1 MKKIVLFLLVTL
13 MTTVTFA
20 QVAPLNKKGGARVL
34 RSGLKTEKLMDAS
47 KLKFAQKNGAKP
59 GKAPRKV
66 GSTTPTVVPDGLET
80 KSYSMMG
87 FSYYSYG
94 EVKHDVEV
102 GFDGNDVYVKGL
114 YTQAPDAWVK
124 GVIEGDKVTFA
135 KDQYVG
141 NIEAFD
147 AYDGSSL
154 GFMDCWLEYSADFE
168 GYTDFVMDYDAEK
181 KVMSDVAGGFLFL
194 AIDDDFNALD
204 AISGTL
210 ISPASTDDET
220 TLVTPPASAEITSV
234 DVKYI
239 LYSRKKQMT
248 TSGLLALDGND
259 IYVAGL
265 CPDWAS
271 SWVKGTIGEDGIVT
285 FASGQYVGNYSGV
298 YDIYFTSISASQAQ
312 VSQAPK
318 LRDAKAVWNAEEK
331 TLIFDEDCWLVENAS
346 AASLMYF
353 DIMQNVEVYPGSS
366 DKSLVVP
373 PAGLET
379 RTYDTTVES
388 FADYSYAKGSYPVN
402 IGFDGDDAY
411 MQGLLFFASQ
421 AWIKGKRNADG
432 SLTFPRNQ
440 YIGTVQGY
448 EVYVVPCDDEENI
461 LEDFTF
467 TYDAENDTYLY
478 NKDNTNI
485 SFSIEPET
493 TQAVEIIFNV
503 VMKGSDASSGIRSVE
518 SSEGSENTDAE
529 VIYDLQ
535 GRQIEKMQKGINIV
549 RMNGKSVKVMV
560 K

>member
-20 QVAPLNKKGGARVL
+20 QVAPLNKKGGAREL
-34 RSGLKTEKLMDAS
+34 RSGLMTEKLMDAS

-66 GSTTPTVVPDGLET
+66 GDKEFTQAPEGLET
-80 KSYSMMG
+80 ETYTFMS
-87 FSYYSYG
+87 FSYYTLS

-102 GFDGNDVYVKGL
+102 GFDGNDVYLKGL
-114 YTQAPDAWVK
+114 FAQAPDVWFK

-141 NIEAFD
+141 SIEAFD

-154 GFMDCWLEYSADFE
+154 GFMDCWLEYTVDSDS
-168 GYTDFVMDYDAEK
+168 YTDLVLEYNKETGAMT
-181 KVMSDVAGGFLFL
+181 DVEDGILFL

-204 AISGTL
+204 AFHGVL
-210 ISPASTDDET
+210 
-220 TLVTPPASAEITSV
+220 LTPISAEG
-234 DVKYI
+234 DKI
-239 LYSRKKQMT
+239 LVNPPSSAEVTAVEVSYLSYSANKQKKA
-248 TSGLLALDGND
+248 SGMLAIDGND

-265 CPDWAS
+265 CPDMGTP
-271 SWVKGTIGEDGIVT
+271 WVKGTIGEDGIVT
-285 FASGQYVGNYSGV
+285 FPSGQYVGNYMGA
-298 YDIYFTSISASQAQ
+298 YDIYFTSISYKESMR
-312 VSQAPK
+312 SPNPS
-318 LRDAKAVWNAEEK
+318 LHDAKAVWDAENM
-331 TLIFDEDCWLVENAS
+331 TIVFDDDCWIVENANS
-346 AASLMYF
+346 VSLMYF
-353 DIMQNVEVYPGSS
+353 DILIGVEVYPGSS

-379 RTYDTTVES
+379 STYDTTVES

-503 VMKGSDASSGIRSVE
+503 VMKGSGASSGIRNV
-518 SSEGSENTDAE
+518 ENTDAE